1 MATDPGLERIQR
13 WMQACILNQGT
24 AEEAIAS
31 DVAQSAIPV
40 DQAREVVLPSR
51 TLSPLERLDIYRGMY
66 LLRME
71 EALSIDYPA
80 LKHFLGAD
88 EFMRL
93 VARYVDVYPSRSY
106 TLNRLGDRLPEF
118 VATLD
123 DLPRKEFCQDLARLE
138 YALTC
143 VFDAPETAPLTGE
156 AVGAVLPEAW
166 ETARLKPVEAFRLL
180 EFNYPVS
187 RYLGAVDEENP
198 FPRLVRKKTWVVAYR
213 RNYGLHR
220 MDLRQPAY
228 ELLSALASGQRL
240 GEAIISVL
248 SKKWRPAVKQEH
260 LFEWFRDWMA
270 GGLFHSVELADPRDG
285 GGKTTDRMNNKI
297 DKAAPG
303 PPAQAEESEQPEDE
317 VDEAGEESFPAS
329 DPPAWTAAVAH

>member
-31 DVAQSAIPV
+31 DVAQAAIPAER
-40 DQAREVVLPSR
+40 ARDVVLPSK
-51 TLSPLERLDIYRGMY
+51 TLSALERLDIYRDMY

-80 LKHFLGAD
+80 LKHFLGTD

-93 VARYVDVYPSRSY
+93 VARYMDVYPSRSY
-106 TLNRLGDRLPEF
+106 TLNRLGDHLCEF

-143 VFDAPETAPLTGE
+143 VFDAGETPPVQAETVQ
-156 AVGAVLPEAW
+156 AVPPEAW
-166 ETARLKPVEAFRLL
+166 ENARLKPVEAFRLL

-187 RYLGAVDEENP
+187 RYVGAVDEENP
-198 FPRLVRKKTWVVAYR
+198 YPRLARKRTWVVAYR
-213 RNYGLHR
+213 HNYNLHR
-220 MDLRQPAY
+220 MDVTQPAY
-228 ELLSALASGQRL
+228 QLLSALAEEKTL
-240 GEAIISVL
+240 GEAIVPVMTR
-248 SKKWRPAVKQEH
+248 KWRPAVKESH

-270 GGLFHSVELADPRDG
+270 EGFFQSIELGG
-285 GGKTTDRMNNKI
+285 
-297 DKAAPG
+297 
-303 PPAQAEESEQPEDE
+303 
-317 VDEAGEESFPAS
+317 AG
-329 DPPAWTAAVAH
+329 